1 MDQDLTYLGF
11 YRVLSS
17 STTYRWVQNQL
28 KIIHRTTLVCED
40 GPHLGNTEV
49 QYLVVDLASG
59 RTEAKIHR
67 HRELSQFHKYTTQV
81 TQMGPFQGQQTDPK
95 EIKTDSHRFLLHIV
109 EINAILI

>member
-1 MDQDLTYLGF
+1 MHICRAIGIGIHQLKEISTQETIYATNMDQDLTYLGF

-59 RTEAKIHR
+59 RTEAT
-67 HRELSQFHKYTTQV
+67 YTV
-81 TQMGPFQGQQTDPK
+81 
-95 EIKTDSHRFLLHIV
+95 IV
-109 EINAILI
+109 S

>member
-1 MDQDLTYLGF
+1 MHICRAIGIGIHQLKEISTQETIYATNMDQDLTYLGF

-17 STTYRWVQNQL
+17 STTYRLVQNQL

-59 RTEAKIHR
+59 RTEAT
-67 HRELSQFHKYTTQV
+67 YTV
-81 TQMGPFQGQQTDPK
+81 
-95 EIKTDSHRFLLHIV
+95 IV
-109 EINAILI
+109 S